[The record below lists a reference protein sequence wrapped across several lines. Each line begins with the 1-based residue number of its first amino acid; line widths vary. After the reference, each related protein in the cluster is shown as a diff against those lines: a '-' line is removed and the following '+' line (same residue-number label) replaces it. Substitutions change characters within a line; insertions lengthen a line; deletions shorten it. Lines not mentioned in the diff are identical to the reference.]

1 MFIFPAIDLKDGMA
15 VRLTRGLMESAKIY
29 SNEPF
34 ELAKEFE
41 KMGAEWLHIVDL
53 NGAFAGE
60 PKNLEQIRK
69 IRESTKLKIQLGGGI
84 RDRETIN
91 KYIDLG
97 INRIILG
104 SIALK
109 NPDFVKNVA
118 RDFPIAVGIDAI
130 NGFVAV
136 EGWADVS
143 TMLATDLAREFSSVG
158 VEAIISTDIGRD
170 GTLSGINI
178 PFTETI
184 AEASNILTIA
194 SGGLRDIED
203 IKNLSIS
210 KKIGGVIVGK
220 AFYEGRIDLKS
231 AFEYYRKLIKLDR

>member
-1 MFIFPAIDLKDGMA
+1 MFIIPAIDLKDGMA
-15 VRLTRGLMESAKIY
+15 VRLTRGLMDSAKIY

-34 ELAKEFE
+34 ELAIEFE

-60 PKNLEQIRK
+60 PKNLDQIKK
-69 IRESTKLKIQLGGGI
+69 IRESTNLKIQLGGGI
-84 RDRETIN
+84 RDRKIIE
-91 KYIDLG
+91 KYINLG

-109 NPDFVKNVA
+109 SPQFVKDVA

-130 NGFVAV
+130 NGYVAV

-143 TMLATDLAREFSSVG
+143 QMKATDLASEFSLAG
-158 VEAIISTDIGRD
+158 VQSIVATDINRD

-178 PFTETI
+178 SFTESI
-184 AEASNILTIA
+184 YDSSSILTIA

-203 IKNLSIS
+203 IAQIS
-210 KKIGGVIVGK
+210 KSNKIGGVIVGK
-220 AFYEGRIDLKS
+220 AFYEGRINLRD
-231 AFEYYRKLIKLDR
+231 AFSRFARK